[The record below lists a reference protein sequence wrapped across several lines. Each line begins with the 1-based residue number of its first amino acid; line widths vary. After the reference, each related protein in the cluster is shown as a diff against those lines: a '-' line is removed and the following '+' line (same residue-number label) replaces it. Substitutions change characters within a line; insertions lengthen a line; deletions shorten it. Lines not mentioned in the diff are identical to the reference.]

1 MMKNSVFNVD
11 CFRNSLFTTTGD
23 SPVNNFFEQET
34 LRFLQK
40 LIGDTPEHI
49 KMHDNI
55 DKAEEVDYS
64 ITHTDN
70 GILLR
75 IYLPKYSRENIQIS
89 HERGQLIIS
98 GHRNNEE
105 KDGAAQTG
113 IGQYQEKNFKMV
125 FNFGNNFVCDADFG
139 NDLLEVRLKQ
149 GVPDFIRIERNH
161 LMTMLLRSITIP
173 DDSPEKENEEVRV
186 FFAIRGLLALAY
198 WLKDKN
204 QIKFSRERL
213 EKLLELENF
222 IRVSYGADFAN
233 APYICKAFAI
243 SYLKLLPLLNQLT
256 PAERLLSGFLP
267 EDAVKAH
274 NRVISYIVDALKRAE
289 ALCGKEKIEIKE
301 RVVEVAKEGEPT
313 ETAATTKVEPPSDTE
328 AQTEAKTA

>member
-1 MMKNSVFNVD
+1 MRENSVFNVD
-11 CFRNSLFTTTGD
+11 FFRSSSFATTRD
-23 SPVNNFFEQET
+23 LPVNNFFEEET

-40 LIGDTPEHI
+40 LIGDMPERI
-49 KMHDNI
+49 NMHDNF
-55 DKAEEVDYS
+55 DKAEEVDYN
-64 ITHTDN
+64 ITYTEN

-75 IYLPKYSRENIQIS
+75 IHLPKYSRENIQIS

-113 IGQYQEKNFKMV
+113 IGQSQEKNFKIV
-125 FNFGNNFVCDADFG
+125 FNFSNNFVCGADFG
-139 NDLLEVRLKQ
+139 DDVLEVRLKQ
-149 GVPDFIRIERNH
+149 GIPDFSRIERKH

-173 DDSPEKENEEVRV
+173 DDSPEKGNEEVRV

-204 QIKFSRERL
+204 QIKFSREKL

-222 IRVSYGADFAN
+222 IRVSYSADFAN
-233 APYICKAFAI
+233 APYICKACAI

-267 EDAVKAH
+267 EDAAKVH
-274 NRVISYIVDALKRAE
+274 NRVKSYIVDALKRVE
-289 ALCGKEKIEIKE
+289 APCGKEKIEIKE
-301 RVVEVAKEGEPT
+301 RAVEVAKKEEPT
-313 ETAATTKVEPPSDTE
+313 ETAATTKVESPSDTE